1 MRYKQY
7 ENTVSPINKIDL
19 SSVSEVMEKS
29 SEDTK
34 KLISALLDMVRILS
48 EQKAPNVQAPNV
60 SVNMDVEKLIK
71 AMPKPEAPVVHVK
84 NDVINEQKE
93 MGEVKPCSYEFNIER
108 DGQGRIKK
116 VLASPVE
123 KIEAYL

>member
-1 MRYKQY
+1 MTQI
-7 ENTVSPINKIDL
+7 VNKIDFTK
-19 SSVSEVMEKS
+19 VAEVIGS
-29 SEDTK
+29 ANEDTK
-34 KLISALLDMVRILS
+34 KLISALLDMVKILS

-71 AMPKPEAPVVHVK
+71 AIPKPEAPVVHVK
-84 NDVINEQKE
+84 NDVINEQRE
-93 MGEVKPCSYEFNIER
+93 SEEVKPCSYEFDIER